1 MARATRTERILN
13 AFENLWTGSKLDRDT
28 IEARLIGAQIVGIYP
43 LCNQTASGRKYATG
57 FSIAYRRLG
66 SKYVESVDIQA
77 GDGEIEDQI
86 GVTFSDDYI
95 EPEETAL
102 IGG

>member
-1 MARATRTERILN
+1 MRATRTERVLN

-43 LCNQTASGRKYATG
+43 ICSKTASGRTYATG
-57 FSIAYRRLG
+57 VSIAYRRLSG
-66 SKYVESVDIQA
+66 KNVETVDIEA
-77 GDGEIEDQI
+77 GNGEIEDELSVI
-86 GVTFSDDYI
+86 FTDDYI
-95 EPEETAL
+95 EPEETAF

>member
-1 MARATRTERILN
+1 MARATRTERILD
-13 AFENLWTGSKLDRDT
+13 AFEKLWTGSKLDRDA

-66 SKYVESVDIQA
+66 GKRVENVDIEA
-77 GDGEIEDQI
+77 GNDEIEDQI
-86 GVTFSDDYI
+86 SVIFTDDYV